1 MVKTIYIYAKTNMDV
16 SVFDD
21 IISQIYIDND
31 YEIEFVLENKRS
43 FRNYD
48 ILLQKFNSND
58 ILIINELSDMGLNQ
72 IDLINRLD
80 YIINN
85 NIILFI
91 NTYPT
96 TYESHINLTMNKI
109 VLSTIKQSLLSGNTD
124 IIIKKSSV
132 GRPKMDFPDK
142 WDELY
147 ESWVKHDITSKEFMN
162 ALNLK
167 KATFYNLLA
176 EYKYI
181 QELNDEYINKYRL
194 A

>member
-1 MVKTIYIYAKTNMDV
+1 MSKTIYVYAKTNTDV
-16 SVFDD
+16 SIFDY

-96 TYESHINLTMNKI
+96 TYESNINPVLNKI
-109 VLSTIKQSLLSGNTD
+109 VLLTIKQSLLSGNTD
-124 IIIKKSSV
+124 IIIKKSNV

-142 WDELY
+142 WDDLY

-176 EYKYI
+176 EYKYV

>member
-1 MVKTIYIYAKTNMDV
+1 MSKTIYVYAKTNTDV
-16 SVFDD
+16 SIFDY

-96 TYESHINLTMNKI
+96 TYESHINLIMNKI

>member
-1 MVKTIYIYAKTNMDV
+1 MSKTIYVYAKTNTDV
-16 SVFDD
+16 SIFDD

-72 IDLINRLD
+72 IDVINRLD

-96 TYESHINLTMNKI
+96 TYESNINPVLNKI
-109 VLSTIKQSLLSGNTD
+109 VLLTIKQSLLSGNTD
-124 IIIKKSSV
+124 IIIKKSNV

-142 WDELY
+142 WDDLY

>member
-1 MVKTIYIYAKTNMDV
+1 MSKTIYVYAKTNTDV
-16 SVFDD
+16 SIFDD

-96 TYESHINLTMNKI
+96 TYESNINPVMNKI
-109 VLSTIKQSLLSGNTD
+109 VLLTIKQSLLSCNTD
-124 IIIKKSSV
+124 IIIKKSNV

-142 WDELY
+142 WDDLY

-176 EYKYI
+176 EYKYV

>member
-1 MVKTIYIYAKTNMDV
+1 MSKTIYVYAKTNTDV
-16 SVFDD
+16 SIFDY

-96 TYESHINLTMNKI
+96 TYES
-109 VLSTIKQSLLSGNTD
+109 IKQSLLSGNTD
-124 IIIKKSSV
+124 IIIKKSNV

-142 WDELY
+142 WDDLY

-176 EYKYI
+176 EYKYV